1 MMSLNKPKYNTGD
14 YVILDKVFTPIPTND
29 GSNYDKSHGEIS
41 VVVVKVQTTVSLGYC
56 YQLESP
62 EGIDLGG
69 VMYWESDI
77 LRKALSPE
85 ELEIEYWKTWG
96 DI

>member
-1 MMSLNKPKYNTGD
+1 MSSNKPKYSIGD
-14 YVILDKVFTPIPTND
+14 YVILDKIFTPTPASD
-29 GSNYDKSHGEIS
+29 GSNYDKSRGQIT
-41 VVVVKVQTTVSLGYC
+41 VVVSKIQTTVSFGYC

-77 LRKALSPE
+77 VGKALSPE